1 MNLRDEL
8 IAYFWGKDVHKDAGK
23 LADTILECPA
33 IKEIIESLE
42 QLTILG
48 DVVVEM
54 LRENQRELWGVHN
67 PSPIAN
73 SFEKVVKR
81 GKAALEGGPSSPTI
95 DTEKHSWRGNIPR
108 EPQTTIDE
116 DLMEALLD

>member
-1 MNLRDEL
+1 MTLRDKL
-8 IAYFWGKDVHKDAGK
+8 MAHFWGKETSREVGKHADA
-23 LADTILECPA
+23 ILECPA

-48 DVVVEM
+48 VVVVEM

-81 GKAALEGGPSSPTI
+81 GKAALEGEPGPLAI
-95 DTEKHSWRGNIPR
+95 DTEKHPWRGNIPR

-116 DLMEALLD
+116 DLMEALIK